1 MNMLKRILLVCSL
14 LAVTFPAMAHSSH
27 FRPRVSLGISINPFP
42 IYYGARYS
50 YGPRYYPYDYS
61 YPYYSSVVIAPSVS
75 YVAPVT
81 RYTEVI
87 EERTYS
93 SDNESNV
100 IRQPDINP
108 QTNVGKDWLYCHQ
121 PDGFYPAI
129 KNCPGGWQRVPAA
142 SSR

>member
-1 MNMLKRILLVCSL
+1 MNTLKRILLVCSL
-14 LAVTFPAMAHSSH
+14 LAVSFPAMAHSSH

-50 YGPRYYPYDYS
+50 YGSRYYPYDYGW
-61 YPYYSSVVIAPSVS
+61 PYYSSVVIAPSVS

-87 EERTYS
+87 EQPYS
-93 SDNESNV
+93 NESNV
-100 IRQPDINP
+100 ISQPDVNP
-108 QTNVGKDWLYCHQ
+108 QNNVGKDWLYCHQ

-142 SSR
+142 TSR